1 MKTLNDKLMLQDIL
15 AHLRDLMNASG
26 MAIQHSN
33 CSNVRAL
40 VTKTSGRTTEK
51 QWEVFRYMNENGMY
65 PIQNVT
71 DAELKKVIGMHV
83 GQGTHCGGCRV

>member
-33 CSNVRAL
+33 CPNVRAV
-40 VTKTSGRTTEK
+40 VTKTSGRTTEN
-51 QWEVFRYMNENGMY
+51 QFAVFKYMNDNDMY
-65 PIQNVT
+65 PIKNCT
-71 DAELKKVIGMHV
+71 DQELKQCIDQHK
-83 GQGTHCGGCRV
+83 QFALK